1 MESQKT
7 QSEDQDDEILG
18 NAILGDKEA
27 FSQLYQMYVTKIYN
41 YVYYR
46 VGNTA
51 DAEDLTARIFYR
63 AMGSIQRYEQK
74 GIPFAAWL
82 YRIAH
87 NMVANWHRDNSRRK
101 EVPLE
106 DHIDLPYKGEL
117 PESMLLRHQE
127 SENLILLIRG
137 LPAERQ
143 ELIILK
149 FVEDLSN
156 SEIALIM
163 NRSEGAIKS
172 LYHRTLESLRQRID
186 HSER

>member
-1 MESQKT
+1 
-7 QSEDQDDEILG
+7 
-18 NAILGDKEA
+18 
-27 FSQLYQMYVTKIYN
+27 
-41 YVYYR
+41 
-46 VGNTA
+46 
-51 DAEDLTARIFYR
+51 
-63 AMGSIQRYEQK
+63 
-74 GIPFAAWL
+74 
-82 YRIAH
+82 
-87 NMVANWHRDNSRRK
+87 
-101 EVPLE
+101 VPLE